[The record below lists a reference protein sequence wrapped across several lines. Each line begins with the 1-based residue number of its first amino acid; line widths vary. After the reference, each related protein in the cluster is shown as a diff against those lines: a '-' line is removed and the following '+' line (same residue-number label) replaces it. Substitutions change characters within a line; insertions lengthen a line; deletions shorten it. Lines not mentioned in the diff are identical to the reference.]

1 MPVVPIDKAT
11 RAAIEKAQ
19 AGEPYPEDRS
29 VYPKKKEPT
38 EFQKRAAMRADRLFS
53 AMGGMDP
60 KTGESNRDMAG
71 SDRYR
76 EAFFGSTYRY
86 PAFEDM
92 GKLQQALS
100 MAGNEKEKSAAKF
113 KAEADAFTKA
123 WDERVA
129 ASKAAHSNEK
139 P

>member
-1 MPVVPIDKAT
+1 VPIVPFDAETKASI
-11 RAAIEKAQ
+11 AKAK
-19 AGEPYPEDRS
+19 AGEPYSQDRS
-29 VYPKKKEPT
+29 VYPKKIEPT

-53 AMGGMDP
+53 SMGGLDP

-86 PAFEDM
+86 PAFEEM
-92 GKLQQALS
+92 GKLQKALS
-100 MAGNEKEKSAAKF
+100 IASSEKDKSASQF
-113 KAEADAFTKA
+113 KAEADAFQKA
-123 WDERVA
+123 WDERLA
-129 ASKAAHSNEK
+129 ASKESHSTNK

>member
-1 MPVVPIDKAT
+1 MATVPFDSAT
-11 RAAIEKAQ
+11 REAIRKAR
-19 AGEPYPEDRS
+19 AGEPYPDDRS
-29 VYPKKKEPT
+29 VYPKKVEPT
-38 EFQKRAAMRADRLFS
+38 EFQKRAAMRTDRLFN

-92 GKLQQALS
+92 GKLQNALNVAS
-100 MAGNEKEKSAAKF
+100 DQKDRSAQQF
-113 KAEADAFTKA
+113 KDEADAVMKA

-129 ASKAAHSNEK
+129 ASKAAHANEK